1 MMTDQ
6 KPRTYAQRL
15 SDHDNWLLLP
25 DNRQLLAQACK
36 STCRVTE
43 AAAVLRLLVSKTSKI
58 SGTVDQTYAQISA
71 ATLIPETRVQRILKA
86 LTDAAVLITVR
97 PAQSGGRN
105 GGKGRAASRQVSYLV
120 PEMVV
125 QSDLNGCAV
134 ELNGCA
140 ADCTPLRSIPTVKS
154 STQKVSAETI
164 STTTQQWIDLV
175 ADKAAQQLVQ
185 QATGKGFNPD
195 RPDAFYKSKRTA
207 ALEGAAKAVTRFGAA
222 VTLISPQH
230 YEYSAVLTYVQCVV
244 TGEGS
249 SGPTRDLIEAAC
261 KSIGE
266 LSPGLNR
273 S

>member
-1 MMTDQ
+1 MTDQ

-25 DNRQLLAQACK
+25 DNIQLLAQACK

-86 LTDAAVLITVR
+86 LTDAGVLVTVR

-140 ADCTPLRSIPTVKS
+140 ADCTPLRTISTVKS
-154 STQKVSAETI
+154 STQKVSVETV

-175 ADKAAQQLVQ
+175 ADDVAQQLVK
-185 QATGKGFNPD
+185 QATGKGFTPD
-195 RPDAFYKSKRTA
+195 KPDAFYKSKRTA
-207 ALEGAAKAVTRFGAA
+207 ALEGAAKAVTRFGVA
-222 VTLISPQH
+222 VTLISPQD
-230 YEYSAVLTYVQCVV
+230 YEYSSVLTYAQCVA
-244 TGEGS
+244 TGES
-249 SGPTRDLIEAAC
+249 SSPYTRDLIEAAC

-266 LSPGLNR
+266 LSPGINPV
-273 S
+273 

>member
-1 MMTDQ
+1 
-6 KPRTYAQRL
+6 
-15 SDHDNWLLLP
+15 
-25 DNRQLLAQACK
+25 
-36 STCRVTE
+36 
-43 AAAVLRLLVSKTSKI
+43 
-58 SGTVDQTYAQISA
+58 
-71 ATLIPETRVQRILKA
+71 
-86 LTDAAVLITVR
+86 
-97 PAQSGGRN
+97 
-105 GGKGRAASRQVSYLV
+105 
-120 PEMVV
+120 MVV

-266 LSPGLNR
+266 LSPGLNQN
-273 S
+273 

>member
-1 MMTDQ
+1 MTDQ
-6 KPRTYAQRL
+6 QPRTYAQRL

-86 LTDAAVLITVR
+86 LTDAAVLVTVR

-134 ELNGCA
+134 DLNGCA
-140 ADCTPLRSIPTVKS
+140 ADCTPLRVIPTVKS

-175 ADKAAQQLVQ
+175 ADDAAKQLVRV
-185 QATGKGFNPD
+185 AASKGFTPD
-195 RPDAFYKSKRTA
+195 KPEAFYKSKRSA

-222 VTLISPQH
+222 VTLISPQD
-230 YEYSAVLTYVQCVV
+230 YEYSSVLTYVQCLV

-249 SGPTRDLIEAAC
+249 SGATRDLIEAAC

-266 LSPGLNR
+266 LSPGINTA
-273 S
+273 